1 MGIYVNPGNLAFRRV
16 ADSAYVD
23 MTGLIRLMNDRV
35 GGAQNLVCISRPR
48 RFGKTYAATM
58 LTAYYDCSCDSHEL
72 FDGKAVSRT
81 KAYEEHLN
89 KYNVILLDITGFLS
103 HAGVYGISPKEVPD
117 MIRDALWRD
126 LAENGFVPEEG
137 DTLNDFLLHCVEA
150 DGGKQ
155 FIFIIDEWDAMIRE
169 AKDEPEAQEAYL
181 NLLRGWF
188 KNDHF
193 TPRVVAAA
201 YMTGILPIKK
211 DGSQSAISSFSEYSM
226 PDPGEFAR
234 YTGFSEIQVKR
245 ICKKNRM
252 DFESVKAWYDG
263 YELAGEYTVYNPYSV
278 MNACR
283 EKNCRPFWNMTS
295 SAKSLTDFISMDF
308 DGLQETVA

>member
-1 MGIYVNPGNLAFRRV
+1 
-16 ADSAYVD
+16 
-23 MTGLIRLMNDRV
+23 
-35 GGAQNLVCISRPR
+35 
-48 RFGKTYAATM
+48 
-58 LTAYYDCSCDSHEL
+58 
-72 FDGKAVSRT
+72 
-81 KAYEEHLN
+81 
-89 KYNVILLDITGFLS
+89 
-103 HAGVYGISPKEVPD
+103 
-117 MIRDALWRD
+117 
-126 LAENGFVPEEG
+126 
-137 DTLNDFLLHCVEA
+137 
-150 DGGKQ
+150 
-155 FIFIIDEWDAMIRE
+155 
-169 AKDEPEAQEAYL
+169 
-181 NLLRGWF
+181 
-188 KNDHF
+188 
-193 TPRVVAAA
+193 
-201 YMTGILPIKK
+201 
-211 DGSQSAISSFSEYSM
+211 M